1 MNATTSSVL
10 PLTAIAFLYTPKE
23 WVGMFGIDSALQI
36 LQAHREA
43 KSRRDVRVLNDELE
57 LVGFDGF
64 GAAIYAHQ
72 VGTKS
77 PETRG

>member
-1 MNATTSSVL
+1 MNTTRSSVL

-23 WVGMFGIDSALQI
+23 WLGMFGFDSALQI

-43 KSRRDVRVLNDELE
+43 KSRRDVVVLKDELE
-57 LVGFDGF
+57 PVGWDSM
-64 GAAIYAHQ
+64 GAPLYAHQ

-77 PETRG
+77 PESRG